1 METLGRVWEKP
12 DDTGR
17 HRPTPDGKAPQI
29 LRFLSQIRPMV
40 RIEDRCAAPDPVDA
54 RRDLTVY

>member
-17 HRPTPDGKAPQI
+17 RGPTPDGKAPQI
-29 LRFLSQIRPMV
+29 LRFLSRIRPMV
-40 RIEDRCAAPDPVDA
+40 RTEDRCDAPDPVDD
-54 RRDLTVY
+54 RSDLTVY